1 MTEPSID
8 ELRAQASHTKQRAAL
23 YRRKILIGRG
33 ESRRLDE
40 LERVAAGAA
49 SRLRSAIARADAPS
63 TRGPS
68 HE

>member
-1 MTEPSID
+1 MSEPSID
-8 ELRAQASHTKQRAAL
+8 ELRAQADHSRQRAAL

-49 SRLRSAIARADAPS
+49 SRLRTAVARADAPS
-63 TRGPS
+63 TRGPD